1 MHEIIVISVGSF
13 QVASS
18 LSTEIFDKV
27 WSEQVTP
34 FSCQL
39 YRVASCDTQSS
50 FCWGV
55 SHV

>member
-1 MHEIIVISVGSF
+1 MRLLSSLWEVF

-55 SHV
+55 SHI